1 MGSRSLCR
9 PARRRISLS
18 KLKVI
23 SSHQEKL
30 QGTIPSAPPGGTLLR
45 GECPTVGASLHNRLA
60 WIQAVSLF
68 RGLSPSQC
76 AEIAT
81 TGREQTIPRR
91 HNLFREGDPAS
102 SIFVIGSGLVK
113 VTQLTESGKEIIL
126 RVQGSGDLV
135 GGVELLTGRTHR
147 SNAEAIESC
156 QLLVWEAST
165 FEAYWTR
172 FPILLGNI
180 AHILDEHLQQL
191 EECFRDVATERVPQR
206 VSRTLLRLLEQS
218 GGPTCKGPLHL
229 SCEELAQMTGTTLFT
244 VSRLLCQWVEWGIL
258 EPQPRAVMVGNLP
271 ALINVAKGKEVS
283 RYSADT
289 ATDDTSAQMR
299 GVTNV
304 TAVSRNIVA

>member
-1 MGSRSLCR
+1 L
-9 PARRRISLS
+9 
-18 KLKVI
+18 
-23 SSHQEKL
+23 QE
-30 QGTIPSAPPGGTLLR
+30 TIPAALGSATLFVR
-45 GECPTVGASLHNRLA
+45 ERPTDVPSSPHTRLG

-76 AEIAT
+76 AEIAAS
-81 TGREQTIPRR
+81 GREQTVPRR
-91 HNLFREGDPAS
+91 HNLFREGDPACS
-102 SIFVIGSGLVK
+102 MFVIGSGLVK

-147 SNAEAIESC
+147 SNAETIEPC

-165 FEAYWTR
+165 FEAYWAR
-172 FPILLGNI
+172 FPVMLGNV
-180 AHILDEHLQQL
+180 ANILDERLQLL

-206 VSRTLLRLLEQS
+206 VARTLLRLLEQS

-258 EPQPRAVMVGNLP
+258 QPETRAVMVGNLP
-271 ALINVAKGKEVS
+271 ALINLAKGEKGL
-283 RYSADT
+283 RYPNEA
-289 ATDDTSAQMR
+289 ATDNPGTQMR
-299 GVTNV
+299 EVTNV
-304 TAVSRNIVA
+304 GDTRPTETSRIIVA